1 MIIKKRI
8 AVAIAAAAAAIA
20 APLAVAGTDVFFNPL
35 TQSSAVAT
43 PNHINELTQPWTAP
57 AGITQVQLTSMKEI
71 EADIGQSVVRVPGL
85 GTGASMWDMVAFDPS
100 GRYLFIPHETSV
112 GAGLSRYDTQTDKTV
127 VLFRGDTGGIGGN
140 WSNDWAAFDPAVF
153 TPNGT
158 ILLGEEWAGEGRMME
173 VLNPFADPSQIQVR
187 ELNNIANVAHEGI
200 KFSSDNKTIYFVD
213 EWNSGA
219 IYKFVMNKKGDY
231 AGKGQTFVLKVD
243 SYNGNAADNYNEGSN
258 ATAARTGVATWVPIT
273 DKNGN
278 KLTSVDPFRNGPT
291 NDPRSNSDT
300 RGGRPAAD
308 EVNATPYGRP
318 EDMEIGKLANGNAVV
333 YFAAT
338 SEQSVYS
345 IEELRNGKAM
355 VRLFASETDTPKNLG
370 FPATTGKINSP
381 DNLAQDALGNI
392 YVIEDAPNG
401 DSIGGDIWFARDTD
415 NDGVAESMD
424 HFLSI
429 QADGAEAT
437 GMIFNPA
444 RPTQFVAVSMHPD
457 STGISGGQGDAMWL
471 FDLKDVV
478 APVCEKSKRHSYIGH
493 VRTCSRDS
501 DFNFVQALEWAAK
514 DDRRHNDDHNHG
526 HKKY

>member
-1 MIIKKRI
+1 MIVKQRI
-8 AVAIAAAAAAIA
+8 AVAIAAAVASMT
-20 APLAVAGTDVFFNPL
+20 APLAVAGTDIFFNPL

-57 AGITQVQLTSMKEI
+57 AGISQVQLTSMKEI
-71 EADIGQSVVRVPGL
+71 EADIAQSVVRVPGL
-85 GTGASMWDMVAFDPS
+85 GTSDSMWDMVAFDPS
-100 GRYLFIPHETSV
+100 GRYIFIPHETLV
-112 GAGLSRYDTQTDKTV
+112 GAGLSRYDTETDKTV
-127 VLFRGDTGGIGGN
+127 VLFRGDTGGTNGN

-173 VLNPFADPSQIQVR
+173 VMNPFADPSEIEIR
-187 ELNNIANVAHEGI
+187 ELQSIANVAHEGI

-243 SYNGNAADNYNEGSN
+243 AYSGTAANNYNEGDN
-258 ATAARTGVATWVPIT
+258 ATATRTGLATWVPIT
-273 DKNGN
+273 DKEGN
-278 KLTSVDPFRNGPT
+278 KLTVVDPYRNGPT
-291 NDPRSNSDT
+291 DDPRTSNIT

-308 EVNATPYGRP
+308 EVGATPYGRP
-318 EDMEIGKLANGNAVV
+318 EDTEMGKLRNGNAVL

-338 SEQSVYS
+338 SEQAVYTV
-345 IEELRNGKAM
+345 EELKNGKAM
-355 VRLFASETDTPKNLG
+355 VRIFASETDTPKNLG
-370 FPATTGKINSP
+370 FPATTGKVNSP

-392 YVIEDAPNG
+392 YIIEDAPNG
-401 DSIGGDIWFARDTD
+401 DNIGGDIWFARDTN
-415 NDGVAESMD
+415 NDGVAESLD

-429 QADGAEAT
+429 QVDGAEAT

-444 RPTQFVAVSMHPD
+444 KPTQFVAVSMHPD
-457 STGISGGQGDAMWL
+457 STGISEGQGDAMWL

-478 APVCEKSKRHSYIGH
+478 APICEKSKRHTFFSL
-493 VRTCSRDS
+493 VRTCSHDY
-501 DFNFVQALEWAAK
+501 DFNFVDALERAARK
-514 DDRRHNDDHNHG
+514 R
-526 HKKY
+526 